1 MKLRMEKFGDEEG
14 TPWKW
19 RPPLRVM
26 ASPGMH
32 SPAGFRSPMRT
43 AAVEKTPSFFPAVL
57 PYHTPASVA
66 SRRALASRDGR
77 ADWEGRSSAATVGAP
92 EAAATGHRPAR
103 RPPAVAKA
111 PRVLQLTAATGAE
124 LRRIDAMC
132 AVSAERLSTET
143 PAIRRARLADVGP
156 SALIRAEETRATL
169 EATAALRV
177 HEAATRIQTAFRGHK
192 TRRWYGEERAR
203 GERPRRRSR
212 ARRGDTL
219 APELAKLATLEKR
232 RRWKLERAARDERF
246 DRRMGPGMSPAA
258 RRIDRARRGGVGRCD
273 AKRREMRTVRA
284 KLAALRRRVRGEPR
298 RCLPSGADDVFRS
311 FAAAR
316 ADKGCRRGCRRSRSR
331 RRRPGVRGDWGDHSP
346 RGRVVSVRRRRV
358 CARGGKYPL
367 RAFWRLAPPSRP
379 PPLGDKLALAFG
391 TAGVE
396 DAWTHADVGLA
407 DPVNDRDAKANATS
421 LRLEAKGLDSFP
433 RLGAAPRLRELV
445 VARNGLKTLP
455 ETLDEWTPSL
465 RLLDARRNKLEGALA
480 ESVGRMRMLT
490 RLQLDSNDLSSLPEG
505 LGNLTSLVSLSAS
518 RNALVRLPDSI
529 GDCKS
534 LRHLDVCRNKLM
546 RLPEHLFA
554 GCAELEELWAR
565 DNQLVFMPGRPGIP
579 KTIRLAKRLRKLD
592 VGGNRLTSNSFPP
605 LDALVALEGLW
616 LSDNNLTH
624 LPKGLAGCANLRVLK
639 VDGNRLESIGFDE
652 DGIPAMRSLE
662 ILSAKDNALQRVGRA
677 LGRSPTLRETL
688 KELDLTGN
696 RLPGFPA
703 SIGRL
708 QSLFAFRVI
717 AGNSALNPYKRR
729 LLAGPNGAGEHTI
742 GSNASVDSKASAR
755 AARALANALDYLE
768 KVDDELRE
776 CDDWIPGLRDRER
789 AERSNRK
796 GRLRRRSVWGLWEGT
811 GARGG
816 FDAPLD
822 GGPGLGGLGK
832 EGGARG
838 AAAKAPSRDGVY

>member
-1 MKLRMEKFGDEEG
+1 M
-14 TPWKW
+14 
-19 RPPLRVM
+19 
-26 ASPGMH
+26 
-32 SPAGFRSPMRT
+32 
-43 AAVEKTPSFFPAVL
+43 
-57 PYHTPASVA
+57 
-66 SRRALASRDGR
+66 
-77 ADWEGRSSAATVGAP
+77 
-92 EAAATGHRPAR
+92 
-103 RPPAVAKA
+103 
-111 PRVLQLTAATGAE
+111 
-124 LRRIDAMC
+124 
-132 AVSAERLSTET
+132 
-143 PAIRRARLADVGP
+143 
-156 SALIRAEETRATL
+156 
-169 EATAALRV
+169 
-177 HEAATRIQTAFRGHK
+177 
-192 TRRWYGEERAR
+192 
-203 GERPRRRSR
+203 
-212 ARRGDTL
+212 
-219 APELAKLATLEKR
+219 
-232 RRWKLERAARDERF
+232 
-246 DRRMGPGMSPAA
+246 
-258 RRIDRARRGGVGRCD
+258 
-273 AKRREMRTVRA
+273 
-284 KLAALRRRVRGEPR
+284 
-298 RCLPSGADDVFRS
+298 
-311 FAAAR
+311 
-316 ADKGCRRGCRRSRSR
+316 
-331 RRRPGVRGDWGDHSP
+331 
-346 RGRVVSVRRRRV
+346 
-358 CARGGKYPL
+358 
-367 RAFWRLAPPSRP
+367 
-379 PPLGDKLALAFG
+379 
-391 TAGVE
+391 
-396 DAWTHADVGLA
+396 
-407 DPVNDRDAKANATS
+407 
-421 LRLEAKGLDSFP
+421 
-433 RLGAAPRLRELV
+433 
-445 VARNGLKTLP
+445 
-455 ETLDEWTPSL
+455 
-465 RLLDARRNKLEGALA
+465 
-480 ESVGRMRMLT
+480 
-490 RLQLDSNDLSSLPEG
+490 
-505 LGNLTSLVSLSAS
+505 SLSAS

-546 RLPEHLFA
+546 RLPESLFA

-776 CDDWIPGLRDRER
+776 CDDWHPGLRDRER

-822 GGPGLGGLGK
+822 GGPGLNGLGK
-832 EGGARG
+832 EGEHEVQQRKLHLVMAFTKKSRRKRGDEGEDGDGDEKSAPGDGDGEKGPGDGARERHAKSQKITRQIRRGSELDDVMKRALRRAPVLDVMSDDDLNLLANRGFTMHRFAPGAPVTAAGDEREETRVMYVVVEGSVEETRAWNDVISQAVPETLADRVAKAGRTIIFGASAPADSAAAPYITSCGRTRRATPSARCSCSRARRTRRRPARDPAAPPSSSCPNATRNSPLSTTRASREPRLDPSRASHLPREQVEPGGMGGVDHGGVRGGRDARRRGRDRSGGFAQSRGGHRGRAARSGSGASAVQIRREAFLPRRAGRVRGADGERAEEGRPREGTLG
-838 AAAKAPSRDGVY
+838 AAAKDVLRRAMEARDSRLGSPSMLHRG